1 MIYINLLMI
10 FKNIKNLMLKK
21 AIINNNSK
29 KINYLLKKGSD
40 PLFKENIDDESLLM
54 FSVRHKQLN
63 IIKLLVD
70 NGANINKYDDI
81 MTPLM
86 WSIKNKDL
94 NLVKFLVELGADI
107 NYSST
112 SITPF
117 MLAIEQHSIEII
129 NYLLEKNIDL
139 TSYNKYHIHDNLL
152 NFAIKNGTY
161 EIVKLLI
168 KKINIDESSYF
179 GQTPLSCAI
188 QFNKLEIID
197 LLLKNNVNVNQLF
210 GFYHKY
216 SPLLLAVSLNRY
228 EICNTLI
235 EYGAN
240 INFKN
245 YHNTTP
251 LMIAMNNNNQKIFK
265 LLLNNNAD
273 LSEISLTLNFK
284 KFILNN
290 KKLEK
295 IEINDNCSICLE
307 KFDNIGYKLMCNHY
321 FHEHCFNNFINSC
334 QLLKCPLC
342 RKYIY

>member
-1 MIYINLLMI
+1 MI

-29 KINYLLKKGSD
+29 KVNYLLKKGSD
-40 PLFKENIDDESLLM
+40 PLFKKNIDDDSLLM

-70 NGANINKYDDI
+70 HGANINKYNDT

-86 WSIKNKDL
+86 WSIKNNDL
-94 NLVKFLVELGADI
+94 NLVKFLIELGANI
-107 NYSST
+107 NYSTT

-117 MLAIEQHSIEII
+117 MLAIEHNAIEII
-129 NYLLEKNIDL
+129 KYLLEKNIDL
-139 TSYNKYHIHDNLL
+139 TSYNKYCIHDNIL

-168 KKINIDESSYF
+168 KKVNINESSYF

-188 QFNKLEIID
+188 QFNKLDIID

-210 GFYHKY
+210 GFYYKY
-216 SPLLLAVSLNRY
+216 SPLLLAISLNRY
-228 EICNTLI
+228 KICHLLI
-235 EYGAN
+235 ECGAN
-240 INFKN
+240 VNFKN
-245 YHNTTP
+245 YNNTTP
-251 LMIAMNNNNQKIFK
+251 LIMAMNNNNQKIFK
-265 LLLNNNAD
+265 LLLDNRAD
-273 LSEISLTLNFK
+273 ISEISLTLNFK
-284 KFILNN
+284 KFILVN

-307 KFDNIGYKLMCNHY
+307 KFDNIGFKLKCNHC
-321 FHEHCFNNFINSC
+321 FHEKCFNNFINSC
-334 QLLKCPLC
+334 HLLKCPLC
-342 RKYIY
+342 RQYIY

>member
-1 MIYINLLMI
+1 MI
-10 FKNIKNLMLKK
+10 FRNIRNLMLKK

-29 KINYLLKKGSD
+29 KVNYLLKKKSNS
-40 PLFKENIDDESLLM
+40 LFKENVDDESLLM
-54 FSVRHKQLN
+54 FAVKHKQLN
-63 IIKLLVD
+63 IIKSLVD

-86 WSIKNKDL
+86 WSIKNNDL

-107 NYSST
+107 NYSTT

-117 MLAIEQHSIEII
+117 MLAIEHNTIDII

-139 TSYNKYHIHDNLL
+139 TSYNKYIIHDNIL
-152 NFAIKNGTY
+152 NFAIKRGLY
-161 EIVKLLI
+161 DIVKLLI
-168 KKINIDESSYF
+168 KKVNIDESSYF

-188 QFNKLEIID
+188 QYNKLEIIE

-210 GFYHKY
+210 GFYHKF

-228 EICNTLI
+228 EICNLLI

-245 YHNTTP
+245 YYNITP
-251 LMIAMNNNNQKIFK
+251 LIISMNNNNEKIFK
-265 LLLNNNAD
+265 LLLDNGANI
-273 LSEISLTLNFK
+273 SEISLTLNFK
-284 KFILNN
+284 KFILCN

-307 KFDNIGYKLMCNHY
+307 KFNNNIGYKLNCNHY
-321 FHEHCFNNFINSC
+321 FHEQCFNNFINSC
-334 QLLKCPLC
+334 NLLKCPLC
-342 RKYIY
+342 RQLVY